1 MSNAYILVT
10 IIISFA
16 ISASLG
22 FVLIPFLRKL
32 KFGQT
37 ILDIGPAWHKKKEGT
52 PTMGGILFITATV
65 VSFFI
70 VLAAKA
76 IISDN
81 TLMSASS
88 TIFNTRLYAGLLM
101 ALCFGMIGFFDDYIK
116 IVKKQNEG
124 LTAMQK
130 TVLQTLVTAGY
141 LLSLALAGDTIIDIP
156 FIGSVD
162 VGLWYWPIAFITI
175 YGFVNAVNLTDGVDG
190 LAGSVTMIAA
200 IAFMIISTSL
210 MHYDMSL
217 LSAALI
223 GGCAGFLVWNFHP
236 AKVFMGD
243 TGSMFLG
250 GMVVALSFGTGRP
263 ILIFFIGILYL
274 IEAFSVV
281 IQVTYYKFTHKRL
294 FKMSPIHHHFEM
306 SGWSE
311 YKIVFVFSLV
321 TLIGCVIAVAS
332 IVGRW

>member
-1 MSNAYILVT
+1 MSNAYILVA

-52 PTMGGILFITATV
+52 PTMGGILFIIATI

-70 VLAAKA
+70 VFAAKTL
-76 IISDN
+76 ISDN
-81 TLMSASS
+81 TMASTSSA
-88 TIFNTRLYAGLLM
+88 ILNTRLYAGLLM

-141 LLSLALAGDTIIDIP
+141 LLSLALAGDTSTYIP
-156 FIGSVD
+156 FIGTVD
-162 VGLWYWPIAFITI
+162 LGIWYWPIAFITI

-190 LAGSVTMIAA
+190 LAGSVTMITA

-210 MHYDMSL
+210 MHYNMSL
-217 LSAALI
+217 LSASLI
-223 GGCAGFLVWNFHP
+223 GACAGFLVWNFHP

-263 ILIFFIGILYL
+263 ILIFLIGILYL

-332 IVGRW
+332 IIGRW